1 MLVIRLT
8 RYFLP
13 LSIVLFAI
21 ALTACGNG
29 GGSGASTTTVASTTQ
44 SDNTATNNKTT
55 TERATAIAAAAAL
68 QDAENQAQEAALQ
81 KFGTGIF
88 GQSKFQ

>member
-44 SDNTATNNKTT
+44 SDNTATN
-55 TERATAIAAAAAL
+55 I
-68 QDAENQAQEAALQ
+68 
-81 KFGTGIF
+81 
-88 GQSKFQ
+88 